1 MKPTVQITVDLHR
14 RVQNFHDAGE
24 VSAGCVFVSSLPIE
38 MQMSEIQ
45 DIVMV
50 GAGNVAT
57 QLAYALEDAGKH
69 IVQVFSRTESSAEQL
84 ADDLNTE
91 FISDLDK
98 VKKNAGLYIIS
109 LTDEATQKV
118 AGKLKLGDLPVIHTS
133 GSLPLDLLKR
143 VSEHYGVLYP
153 LQTLSKHRK
162 VNLKKVPLCLE
173 ANTLSFLHQL
183 KELAG
188 EISGYVLEVD
198 SDRRKVLHLAA
209 VFASN
214 FPNFMYHI
222 AGKIVEEKHFD
233 FDILRPLIRETANKV
248 ADEKPAGVQT
258 GPAIRGDQGVME
270 LHDRLLIDKPELRE
284 IYRLISR
291 EIMQMKK

>member
-1 MKPTVQITVDLHR
+1 
-14 RVQNFHDAGE
+14 
-24 VSAGCVFVSSLPIE
+24 
-38 MQMSEIQ
+38 MSEIR
-45 DIVMV
+45 DIVII

-57 QLAYALEDAGKH
+57 QLAYALEETGQH
-69 IVQVFSRTESSAEQL
+69 IAQVFSRTESSAKQL
-84 ADDLNTE
+84 ADQLNTK
-91 FISDLDK
+91 FTADLDK

-109 LTDEATQKV
+109 LTDEATQEV
-118 AGKLKLGDLPVIHTS
+118 AGRLKLGYLPVIHTS
-133 GSLPLDLLKR
+133 GSLPLDLLNR
-143 VSEHYGVLYP
+143 VSENYGVLYP
-153 LQTLSKHRK
+153 LQTLSKQRK
-162 VNLKKVPLCLE
+162 VSFEKIPLCIE
-173 ANTLSFLHQL
+173 ANTPLFLHQL

-188 EISGYVLEVD
+188 DISGHVVEVD

-222 AGKIVEEKHFD
+222 AGKLVEEKHFS
-233 FDILRPLIRETANKV
+233 FDILRPLISETANKV
-248 ADEKPAGVQT
+248 ADEKPAEVQT

-291 EIMQMKK
+291 EIMQMKNLKK